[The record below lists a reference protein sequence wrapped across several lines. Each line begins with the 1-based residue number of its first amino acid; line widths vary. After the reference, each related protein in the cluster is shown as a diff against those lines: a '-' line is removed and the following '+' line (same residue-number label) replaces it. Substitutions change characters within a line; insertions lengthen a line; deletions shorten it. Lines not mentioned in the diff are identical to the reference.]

1 MLLPI
6 AIASVSTIA
15 VLAAVGRAMRLRR
28 IRQQLQRPLEGL
40 PLELSESWSKSRV
53 WQFASQHFV
62 VGGTVAF
69 STAQALFHLNR
80 MDGQA
85 LDAIDTIYQPG
96 VENSFDEIVE
106 HLRGLD
112 SGAEAA
118 WAGGLAAYKGRLGE
132 EYIAE
137 SLEAAGHHVELA
149 TATNQAGWDA
159 LVDGQAVNFKAG
171 LDTGHIEDHLARYPD
186 IPVITVAEQGEAFA
200 DNSMVTCLTGVS
212 GEEIEQTTEAAM
224 ESVVDAT
231 DFGLDIPMVTLAI
244 AAAKNFKPVLGGH
257 TDFGTATV
265 NTAADTA
272 GVGLGAAA
280 GAKAGAMAGAFGG
293 PVGVVAGSI
302 VGGLVGAMGGR
313 SIAKGFKEKAL
324 NKARSDY
331 DTGVTKYG
339 HAYATALYAKA
350 DQLNTTALS
359 YERPLSV
366 WRFFRPAP
374 SDLLRKELQAAYSN
388 WAAHCR
394 EHAKQLIEQQAT
406 RAPNDEPYHAMGDQ
420 LLQQAPKE
428 AVYHPQIESAL
439 TRIRESVARI
449 IAEKRRLGYTT

>member
-6 AIASVSTIA
+6 TIASVSTIA
-15 VLAAVGRAMRLRR
+15 VLAAVGRAVRLRR

-40 PLELSESWSKSRV
+40 PPELSESWSKNRV
-53 WQFASQHFV
+53 WRFASEYSV

-96 VENSFDEIVE
+96 VENSFAEIVE

-112 SGAEAA
+112 SGASGA
-118 WAGGLAAYKGRLGE
+118 WTGGVAAYKGRLGE
-132 EYIAE
+132 EYLAE

-171 LDTGHIEDHLARYPD
+171 LDASHIEAHLDRYPD

-257 TDFGTATV
+257 SDFGTATM
-265 NTAADTA
+265 NTATDTA

-280 GAKAGAMAGAFGG
+280 GAKAGAMVGAFGG
-293 PVGVVAGSI
+293 PIGAVAGSI
-302 VGGLVGAMGGR
+302 FGGLVGAMGGR

-331 DTGVTKYG
+331 DTGVTQYG
-339 HAYATALYAKA
+339 HAYAKALYAKA
-350 DQLNTTALS
+350 DQLDTTALS
-359 YERPLSV
+359 HERPFSF

-394 EHAKQLIEQQAT
+394 QHAKQLIEQQAS
-406 RAPNDEPYHAMGDQ
+406 RAPKVDPYHALGDQ
-420 LLQQAPKE
+420 LVQQGPKE
-428 AVYHPQIESAL
+428 AVYHPKVEGAL
-439 TRIRESVARI
+439 TRIRESVDRI
-449 IAEKRRLGYTT
+449 IAENRRLGYTT

>member
-6 AIASVSTIA
+6 AIASVLTTA
-15 VLAAVGRAMRLRR
+15 LLVAVGRAMRLRR

-40 PLELSESWSKSRV
+40 PPELNEAWSKNRV
-53 WQFASQHFV
+53 WRFASQHSV

-69 STAQALFHLNR
+69 NTAQALYHLNR
-80 MDGQA
+80 MDGHA
-85 LDAIDTIYQPG
+85 FDAIDAIYQPG
-96 VENSFDEIVE
+96 VENSFGEIVE

-112 SGAEAA
+112 SAADEA
-118 WAGGLAAYKGRLGE
+118 WTGGIATYKGRLGE

-149 TATNQAGWDA
+149 TSTNRAGWDA
-159 LVDGQAVNFKAG
+159 VVDGQAVNFKAG
-171 LDTGHIEDHLARYPD
+171 LDTGHIQEHLARYPD

-200 DNSMVTCLTGVS
+200 DNPMVTCLTGVS

-244 AAAKNFKPVLGGH
+244 AVTKNFKPVLGGH
-257 TDFGTATV
+257 SDLGTATM
-265 NTAADTA
+265 NTATDTA

-293 PVGVVAGSI
+293 PIGVVAGLI
-302 VGGLVGAMGGR
+302 IGVLVGAIGGR

-331 DTGVTKYG
+331 DAEVTQYG
-339 HAYATALYAKA
+339 QTYVTALYAKA
-350 DQLNTTALS
+350 DQLDKTALS
-359 YERPLSV
+359 YERPLSI
-366 WRFFRPAP
+366 WRFFRPAL
-374 SDLLRKELQAAYSN
+374 SDLIHQELQAAYTN

-394 EHAKQLIEQQAT
+394 HHAEQLIEQQAS
-406 RAPNDEPYHAMGDQ
+406 RAPKDDPYHAMGDQ
-420 LLQQAPKE
+420 LVQQGPEE
-428 AVYHPQIESAL
+428 AVYHPKIESAL
-439 TRIRESVARI
+439 ERVRESLTRVLE
-449 IAEKRRLGYTT
+449 EKRRLGYIT